1 MWEGL
6 SGTQLHSKNSLL
18 PQSSGDGWWLLKP
31 MVRLFPEH
39 LSPEFQACCE
49 AQFSTAFSSDENML
63 LCAVQYGC
71 YWSHVATELL
81 TDG

>member
-1 MWEGL
+1 MAAQANGEAVSRAPVPL
-6 SGTQLHSKNSLL
+6 
-18 PQSSGDGWWLLKP
+18 
-31 MVRLFPEH
+31 
-39 LSPEFQACCE
+39 EFQACCE
-49 AQFSTAFSSDENML
+49 AQFSTAFSSNENML